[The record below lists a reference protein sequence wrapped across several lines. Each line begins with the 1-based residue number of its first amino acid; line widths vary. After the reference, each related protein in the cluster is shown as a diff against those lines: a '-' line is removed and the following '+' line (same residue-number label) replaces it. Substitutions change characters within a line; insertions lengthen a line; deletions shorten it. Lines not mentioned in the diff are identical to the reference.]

1 MSGYLPHQ
9 VVKAVVFWV
18 LTVCIVA
25 ATLAGILLAWGTIGQ
40 ELARR
45 CFWTAFILSF
55 GSMVFL
61 LTNYVFGNL
70 ERDLFG
76 ERNQP
81 PHTDPAFAERLRK
94 AKEFRAGEADSK
106 TI

>member
-1 MSGYLPHQ
+1 MSGYLPHK

-18 LTVCIVA
+18 LTACIVA
-25 ATLAGILLAWGTIGQ
+25 ATLSGILLAWGTIGE

-55 GSMVFL
+55 GAMIFL
-61 LTNYVFGNL
+61 LTNYVFGSL

-76 ERNQP
+76 DRNPQP
-81 PHTDPAFAERLRK
+81 DPAFAERLRK
-94 AKEFRAGEADSK
+94 AKEFRSGEADAK
-106 TI
+106 IH

>member
-1 MSGYLPHQ
+1 MNGYLPHP

-25 ATLAGILLAWGTIGQ
+25 ATFAGILLAWGTIGE

-45 CFWTAFILSF
+45 CFWTAFILAF
-55 GSMVFL
+55 GAMIFL

-76 ERNQP
+76 SRDQNRDP
-81 PHTDPAFAERLRK
+81 DPAFAERLRK
-94 AKEFRAGEADSK
+94 AKEFRAGEADTK
-106 TI
+106 TF